1 MRAAIPPGAM
11 PSHSPAET
19 PAVRVLPLTLFVH
32 MYKGCTR
39 EAHRTNTLAVPDP
52 HERGKTEEPTFVGR
66 GGNAQAVLVCEAFLR
81 GGYFSRSNPYSYETG
96 AIRPLVGL
104 ALVALVRARCG
115 SGG

>member
-19 PAVRVLPLTLFVH
+19 PAVRVLPLTVFVH

-52 HERGKTEEPTFVGR
+52 HESGKPGLPTG
-66 GGNAQAVLVCEAFLR
+66 
-81 GGYFSRSNPYSYETG
+81 P
-96 AIRPLVGL
+96 GL
-104 ALVALVRARCG
+104 SSDAGG
-115 SGG
+115 SGQVMGELRREKALAECARPRAQRC